1 MSLNHITLTVAIF
14 LPVLLD
20 AHFTT
25 YWNIFSWHCK
35 KELEPIVDNFH
46 IIHNTG
52 MNYSGDKVALFYEFT
67 FGRYPYFRDYLI
79 TEPINYGTPQN
90 VTSDPDRMQEHLTI
104 AEYNITTTI
113 RGQNYTTLAVVD
125 FEEWRPLF
133 RQNGGRKKVYQ
144 DAAKM
149 LVEQAHPSYTPQ
161 EVLKAATEEYEESA
175 KEFILETL
183 KKARDLRPYAL
194 WGMYGF
200 PYCNYD
206 AGEKDDDYEC
216 SKTYQQWND
225 DMMYIFNESTALFP
239 SIYLGFPA
247 TSQQRFRYVQA
258 ILREANRIAQKYQPP
273 LPIYPYTKFEYDPL
287 EENCSFYDDYDLC
300 STLKQPAMMGV
311 DGLIFWSSSRNM
323 KYRCP
328 AIMDFVEN
336 KLGPI
341 VQNVTAQYYVPG
353 PFNIT
358 EILNFNDTCSTFN
371 VPVTNIQQY
380 GNLCNVS
387 PSNPSNTNP

>member
-1 MSLNHITLTVAIF
+1 
-14 LPVLLD
+14 
-20 AHFTT
+20 
-25 YWNIFSWHCK
+25 
-35 KELEPIVDNFH
+35 
-46 IIHNTG
+46 
-52 MNYSGDKVALFYEFT
+52 
-67 FGRYPYFRDYLI
+67 
-79 TEPINYGTPQN
+79 
-90 VTSDPDRMQEHLTI
+90 
-104 AEYNITTTI
+104 
-113 RGQNYTTLAVVD
+113 
-125 FEEWRPLF
+125 
-133 RQNGGRKKVYQ
+133 
-144 DAAKM
+144 
-149 LVEQAHPSYTPQ
+149 
-161 EVLKAATEEYEESA
+161 
-175 KEFILETL
+175 
-183 KKARDLRPYAL
+183 
-194 WGMYGF
+194 
-200 PYCNYD
+200 
-206 AGEKDDDYEC
+206 
-216 SKTYQQWND
+216 
-225 DMMYIFNESTALFP
+225 MMYIFNESTALFP

-336 KLGPI
+336 KLGP
-341 VQNVTAQYYVPG
+341 
-353 PFNIT
+353 